1 MAVSAWLRLQLES
14 GVASKKKGLTK
25 VSARQR
31 SMLPARRVLH
41 AQLPATRVKQV
52 EDKRPHYIQSCDPQP
67 IRTQLPAN
75 QIRLQPS
82 RTALHFP
89 VYYYSFVHPY

>member
-14 GVASKKKGLTK
+14 GVASKKKELTK

-52 EDKRPHYIQSCDPQP
+52 HRRQ
-67 IRTQLPAN
+67 T
-75 QIRLQPS
+75 
-82 RTALHFP
+82 TTLHS
-89 VYYYSFVHPY
+89 VM